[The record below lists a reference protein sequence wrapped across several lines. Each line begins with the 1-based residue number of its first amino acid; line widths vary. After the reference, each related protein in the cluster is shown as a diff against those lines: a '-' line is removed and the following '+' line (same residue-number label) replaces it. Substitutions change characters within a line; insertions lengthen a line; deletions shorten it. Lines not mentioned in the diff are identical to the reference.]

1 MFGINR
7 TNCAPKFHVGQQFS
21 FPIKKIVPALG
32 MFFEIE
38 PGFDALLHVSK
49 VPGGDLSAFAV
60 GQVCDV
66 RIIEIDS
73 RGRVQ
78 LGFAD
83 AVAHPRSPFVPDDP
97 TAVWQRLHPA
107 EDSAAVAWLREVTQ
121 QAPIHATLLAE
132 LRTRFGV
139 PAPFAAWMRLHPEFL
154 NLGPINQFSAHPCC
168 GLAARVQDPG
178 YWRMPIRTLPP
189 SVKTGVGSI
198 PQRSTARP
206 STTPMPMSTMGGIK
220 QAQSATYRAP
230 ADHGHILID
239 GSNLI
244 RTLSSRGR
252 ALAALLGELNRTG
265 MQFNLLF
272 DATIKYVLEDSK
284 DADGLQILSNFAKC
298 TTIVPAGTPADDYLL
313 LLADRK
319 GWQVLSNDRFEAYR
333 DRYPWLAERVES
345 KTRRLHAVAEVG
357 DQLVAPTLGLIADLR
372 LPPGVRW

>member
-78 LGFAD
+78 LGFSD

-154 NLGPINQFSAHPCC
+154 NLGPTNQFSAHPCC

-198 PQRSTARP
+198 QQGSTARP
-206 STTPMPMSTMGGIK
+206 STMPMSTMVGIK
-220 QAQSATYRAP
+220 QAKPATDMAP
-230 ADHGHILID
+230 VEHEHILID

-244 RTLSSRGR
+244 RTLSSRGK
-252 ALAALLGELNRTG
+252 ALAALLGELDRTE

-284 DADGLQILSNFAKC
+284 DADGLEILSRFADR

-319 GWQVLSNDRFEAYR
+319 GWEVLSNDRFEAYR

>member
-78 LGFAD
+78 LGFSD

-107 EDSAAVAWLREVTQ
+107 EDSAAVEWLREVTQ

-139 PAPFAAWMRLHPEFL
+139 PTPFAAWIRLHPEFL
-154 NLGPINQFSAHPCC
+154 NLGPTNQFSAHPCC

-178 YWRMPIRTLPP
+178 
-189 SVKTGVGSI
+189 
-198 PQRSTARP
+198 
-206 STTPMPMSTMGGIK
+206 
-220 QAQSATYRAP
+220 
-230 ADHGHILID
+230 
-239 GSNLI
+239 
-244 RTLSSRGR
+244 
-252 ALAALLGELNRTG
+252 
-265 MQFNLLF
+265 
-272 DATIKYVLEDSK
+272 
-284 DADGLQILSNFAKC
+284 
-298 TTIVPAGTPADDYLL
+298 
-313 LLADRK
+313 
-319 GWQVLSNDRFEAYR
+319 
-333 DRYPWLAERVES
+333 
-345 KTRRLHAVAEVG
+345 
-357 DQLVAPTLGLIADLR
+357 
-372 LPPGVRW
+372 